1 MANYLLDN
9 PTRRRLLVAAAGAQL
24 SAGVAGADEPAGGQG
39 AKKTVGV
46 VLYPGFEVL
55 DVFGPVE
62 MWAYVPDFHVI
73 FLAQKAGPVLST
85 QKVAAVADYS
95 FETAPALDIMMVPG
109 GLGSYTELKNPV
121 FLDFLRAQDRHTSLT
136 TSVCSGSWLLA
147 KAGLLEGRRATSNK
161 LYFSVAVSQ
170 PAKVEWVK
178 HARWV
183 EDGKYITSSGVS
195 AGIDMALG
203 VIARLHGRDPARRLA
218 RGLEYQWSEDPDND
232 PFAVA

>member
-1 MANYLLDN
+1 
-9 PTRRRLLVAAAGAQL
+9 
-24 SAGVAGADEPAGGQG
+24 
-39 AKKTVGV
+39 
-46 VLYPGFEVL
+46 
-55 DVFGPVE
+55 
-62 MWAYVPDFHVI
+62 MWAYAPDFQVI
-73 FLAQKAGPVLST
+73 FIAQKAGPVPSN

-95 FETAPALDIMMVPG
+95 FETAPPLDIMMVPG
-109 GLGSYTELKNPV
+109 GDGTYTELDNPV
-121 FLDFLRAQDRHTSLT
+121 FLDFLRAQDRHTLLT

-161 LYFSVAVSQ
+161 MFFHVALSQ
-170 PAKVEWVK
+170 PAKVDWVK

-203 VIARLHGRDPARRLA
+203 VVARFHGRDQARQLA
-218 RGLEYQWSEDPDND
+218 RAVEYQWSEDPDND